1 MAHRLGSFEQKEKIE
16 HLARKTNTD
25 QTSRTVDSRRTFA
38 FLEYSVH
45 HKVHKSLSIE
55 VGIAH

>member
-1 MAHRLGSFEQKEKIE
+1 MAHRFEQKEKIE
-16 HLARKTNTD
+16 HLVRKTNTD
-25 QTSRTVDSRRTFA
+25 QTSQMVDSRRTFA
-38 FLEYSVH
+38 FLEYSVY